1 MKQILWEFLLKVN
14 GKSNNKTCNNISIN
28 FSKRLIISTISY
40 CKKLLVPIIKEL
52 NSIKDIIANKWNSYY
67 EKMSG
72 RIIKQTKILN
82 DILFASRGNIF
93 NVDNVNYELQVK
105 IYMLKKMQTS
115 ENGKDISS
123 VKWKLLARKLLKN
136 Y

>member
-1 MKQILWEFLLKVN
+1 
-14 GKSNNKTCNNISIN
+14 
-28 FSKRLIISTISY
+28 
-40 CKKLLVPIIKEL
+40 
-52 NSIKDIIANKWNSYY
+52 
-67 EKMSG
+67 MSG

-93 NVDNVNYELQVK
+93 NGDNVNYELQVK

-123 VKWKLLARKLLKN
+123 VKWKLLVRKLLKN